1 MLSQFQTNN
10 NNSEPTLKENMTMTR
25 QELIQAKQLLD
36 SIMKDLASIQKGT
49 RPPQP
54 GGPATTQQPP
64 QPPQPQQPQQPQRP
78 DQQSTSSQSTTPL
91 NEANLAKQTQALNKA
106 HQRSNSKSGPPAA
119 PTSSQPPFPLGAASP
134 DGKPLWVAA
143 TPLTQEK
150 LQLPNARKKM
160 KTANGQ
166 ASSPAVSSQNASPQT
181 KVTSPDLKKKE
192 PKPTPKPAFMCT
204 EPGCEMADTGFPTEE
219 ARKKHHQEVHV
230 QPYEDPQQFMQQS
243 FAAAFGLDEQ
253 GQLKPQSQSAPEE
266 ATSMSREA
274 SAKQQGGAPG
284 AAAAQG
290 ARIGDNKS
298 AAATGPKPADKT
310 VPEQAAPAFQPSQ
323 LTMDP
328 LANTTIDPQS
338 LMAPMM
344 HLFDPAAGGVISDM
358 TLYQST
364 TPPEDT
370 PESSASKDSGASEP
384 NSDIPETANLEIDMN
399 WQNFDDSTLVNGMA
413 AFGMDMELNSFDGM
427 ASLAS
432 DDMLITEDML
442 VDLDKPFTGLDSSL
456 YELNTF

>member
-1 MLSQFQTNN
+1 MLSQFQSNN
-10 NNSEPTLKENMTMTR
+10 NTEQTLKENLTMTR

-49 RPPQP
+49 RPPQQ
-54 GGPATTQQPP
+54 GGPATNQPPP
-64 QPPQPQQPQQPQRP
+64 QPQQSQQPQQPQRP
-78 DQQSTSSQSTTPL
+78 EQPGSNSAPTPL

-106 HQRSNSKSGPPAA
+106 HQRSNSKSGQPPAA
-119 PTSSQPPFPLGAASP
+119 PTSAQPPFPLGAASP

-150 LQLPNARKKM
+150 LQLPNVRKKM

-192 PKPTPKPAFMCT
+192 PKAAPKPAFMCT
-204 EPGCEMADTGFPTEE
+204 EPGCDMADMGFPTEE
-219 ARKKHHQEVHV
+219 ARKQHHQEVHV
-230 QPYEDPQQFMQQS
+230 LPYEDPQQFMQQS
-243 FAAAFGLDEQ
+243 FAAAFGLDEH
-253 GQLKPQSQSAPEE
+253 GQPKPQPQPAPEE
-266 ATSMSREA
+266 ATPMSREA

-284 AAAAQG
+284 APAVQG
-290 ARIGDNKS
+290 ARAGDNKT
-298 AAATGPKPADKT
+298 AAATGPKSTDKNM
-310 VPEQAAPAFQPSQ
+310 PEHAAPGFQQSQ
-323 LTMDP
+323 MVIDP

-370 PESSASKDSGASEP
+370 PESSASKDSGVSEP

-399 WQNFDDSTLVNGMA
+399 WQNFDDSTLVNGIA
-413 AFGMDMELNSFDGM
+413 AFGMDMELNSFEGM
-427 ASLAS
+427 ASFPN
-432 DDMLITEDML
+432 DDMLVTEDML

>member
-1 MLSQFQTNN
+1 MISQFHNSNN
-10 NNSEPTLKENMTMTR
+10 PAEQTLKENLTMTR
-25 QELIQAKQLLD
+25 QELIQAKHLLD

-54 GGPATTQQPP
+54 GGPATNQ
-64 QPPQPQQPQQPQRP
+64 QPPQPQQPQQAQQPQRP
-78 DQQSTSSQSTTPL
+78 EQQGSNQAPTPL

-106 HQRSNSKSGPPAA
+106 HQRSNSKSGQPPAA
-119 PTSSQPPFPLGAASP
+119 PTSAQPPFPLGATSP
-134 DGKPLWVAA
+134 DGKPFWVAA

-150 LQLPNARKKM
+150 LQLPNARKKI

-192 PKPTPKPAFMCT
+192 PKAAPKPAFMCA

-219 ARKKHHQEVHV
+219 ARKQHHQEVHV
-230 QPYEDPQQFMQQS
+230 LPYEDPQQFIQQS
-243 FAAAFGLDEQ
+243 FAAAFGLDEH
-253 GQLKPQSQSAPEE
+253 GQTKPQSQPAPEG
-266 ATSMSREA
+266 ATPMSREA
-274 SAKQQGGAPG
+274 SAKQQGGASG
-284 AAAAQG
+284 APVVQG
-290 ARIGDNKS
+290 ARAGDNK
-298 AAATGPKPADKT
+298 AAAGPKPADKN
-310 VPEQAAPAFQPSQ
+310 EQAAPGFSQPQ
-323 LTMDP
+323 MTVDP

-370 PESSASKDSGASEP
+370 PESSASKDSGVSEP

-413 AFGMDMELNSFDGM
+413 AFGMDMELNSFEGM
-427 ASLAS
+427 ASFPN

-442 VDLDKPFTGLDSSL
+442 VDMDKPFTGLDSSL

>member
-1 MLSQFQTNN
+1 VLNQYQPNAK
-10 NNSEPTLKENMTMTR
+10 EPTLKDNLTITT
-25 QELIQAKQLLD
+25 QELNQAQLLCQ
-36 SIMKDLASIQKGT
+36 SIHKDLAAIHQGA

-54 GGPATTQQPP
+54 GGPGTNQQAP
-64 QPPQPQQPQQPQRP
+64 QSQQPQQAQRVEQP
-78 DQQSTSSQSTTPL
+78 GSNQAPTPL

-119 PTSSQPPFPLGAASP
+119 PTSAQPPFPLGAASP
-134 DGKPLWVAA
+134 DGKPVWVAA

-150 LQLPNARKKM
+150 LQLPNARKKI

-166 ASSPAVSSQNASPQT
+166 ASSPALSSQNVSPQT
-181 KVTSPDLKKKE
+181 KASSPDLKKKE
-192 PKPTPKPAFMCT
+192 PRATPKPAFMCT
-204 EPGCEMADTGFPTEE
+204 QPGCEMAEMGFPTEE
-219 ARKKHHQEVHV
+219 ARKQHHQEVHV
-230 QPYEDPQQFMQQS
+230 LPYEDPQQFMQQS

-253 GQLKPQSQSAPEE
+253 GQAKPQPQPAPEE
-266 ATSMSREA
+266 ALPMSREA

-284 AAAAQG
+284 APAAQG
-290 ARIGDNKS
+290 ARAGDNK
-298 AAATGPKPADKT
+298 AVATAPKPGDKN
-310 VPEQAAPAFQPSQ
+310 VAEQASSGFQQPQ
-323 LTMDP
+323 AVADP

-370 PESSASKDSGASEP
+370 PESSASKDSGVSEP

-413 AFGMDMELNSFDGM
+413 AFGMDMELNSFEGM
-427 ASLAS
+427 ASFPN

-442 VDLDKPFTGLDSSL
+442 VDMDKPFTGLDSSL
-456 YELNTF
+456 YELNTY